1 MIRRPP
7 RSTLFPY
14 TTLFRSPD
22 DRVRHG
28 QPEPRALAFRLR
40 RKEWLED
47 ALADGLRHPDA
58 GVADDDRH
66 GPAPLLAGGGS
77 DRAPV
82 GQGAAGGEEQGRP
95 PLGEPGG
102 PAARPLPPCPPSPR
116 ERLAGDRL
124 P

>member
-66 GPAPLLAGGGS
+66 GPAALLAGG
-77 DRAPV
+77 DRERAPLGHGV
-82 GQGAAGGEEQGRP
+82 EGGGGQGRHQF
-95 PLGEPGG
+95 GEPGG
-102 PAARPLPPCPPSPR
+102 PAVGRVPPSPPPA
-116 ERLAGDRL
+116 AG
-124 P
+124 